1 MKKIVL
7 YIFFSLIFLN
17 ACKEDED
24 RVISTDLPTEAS
36 QLFDVSIAWSEALF
50 YSQLSFEQYSA
61 ADSLDLPGCPET
73 ILEENEKRVTLTFNP
88 ATSCE
93 NSGKYIRTGKLIL
106 DFARADSINSMWF
119 LEYDDYT
126 FEAATIQGIRVFTKN
141 KLGIINETFENLT
154 HTTSDQLTH
163 KFSGNLT
170 HTLSLDSGIV
180 ARINSKGVITGRN
193 PAGRKFEFNFEE
205 KRELLFSCFQKNE
218 LLPVTGQ
225 ETWQVSRSE
234 KSQVIHRLSYELE
247 ENCEVEAY
255 VVLSDGRRLLL
266 NP

>member
-7 YIFFSLIFLN
+7 YLFLSLIFLN

-50 YSQLSFEQYSA
+50 YSQFSYEQYSGT
-61 ADSLDLPGCPET
+61 DSLDLPGCPEI
-73 ILEENEKRVTLTFNP
+73 ILEERGKRVTLTFDP

-93 NSGKYIRTGKLIL
+93 HSGKYIRTGKLIL
-106 DFARADSINSMWF
+106 DFARADSINPIWF

-126 FEAATIQGIRVFTKN
+126 FEAATIKGIRVFTKN
-141 KLGIINETFENLT
+141 SLGIITETFETLT

-180 ARINSKGVITGRN
+180 DRINSKGIITGRN
-193 PAGRKFEFNFEE
+193 PAGRNFGFDFEE
-205 KRELLFSCFQKNE
+205 NRELLFSCFQENE
-218 LLPVTGQ
+218 LLPVTGM

-234 KSQVIHRLSYELE
+234 TGQVIHILSYELK

>member
-7 YIFFSLIFLN
+7 YIFLSLIFLN

-36 QLFDVSIAWSEALF
+36 QLFDVSNAWSEALF

-61 ADSLDLPGCPET
+61 SDSLTLPGCPEI
-73 ILEENEKRVTLTFNP
+73 ILEEKDKRVTLIFDP

-93 NSGKYIRTGKLIL
+93 HSGKYIRTGKLIL
-106 DFARADSINSMWF
+106 DFARADSINPIWF
-119 LEYDDYT
+119 LEYDNYT
-126 FEAATIQGIRVFTKN
+126 FEAATIKGSRVFTKN
-141 KLGIINETFENLT
+141 SLGIINENFENLT
-154 HTTSDQLTH
+154 HTTSDNLTH

-180 ARINSKGVITGRN
+180 ARINSKGVITGKN
-193 PAGRKFEFNFEE
+193 PAGRNFECDFE
-205 KRELLFSCFQKNE
+205 DKRELLFSCFQENE

-225 ETWQVSRSE
+225 ETWRVSRSE
-234 KSQVIHRLSYELE
+234 TSQVIHRLSYELK
-247 ENCEVEAY
+247 ENCEVQAY